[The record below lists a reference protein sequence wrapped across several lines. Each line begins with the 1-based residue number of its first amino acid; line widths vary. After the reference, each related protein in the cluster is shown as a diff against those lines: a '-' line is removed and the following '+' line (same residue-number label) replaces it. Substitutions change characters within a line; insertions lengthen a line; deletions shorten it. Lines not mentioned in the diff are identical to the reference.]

1 MLLLSWPLCKVY
13 FNCAAAAV
21 GLIGLGDD
29 NIGRLVGTHD
39 AFSRYLKARLIG
51 KARLLFARAMCKKI
65 EQMDKLCEF

>member
-1 MLLLSWPLCKVY
+1 MVDVVVLTLCKV

-21 GLIGLGDD
+21 GSIGLGDD
-29 NIGRLVGTHD
+29 NVGRLVGTHD

-51 KARLLFARAMCKKI
+51 KARFARAMCKKI